1 MAEAPN
7 NIKRYEPAFMLGFPL
22 PVSLLDTTGATTG
35 QVPQF
40 NGSTVVWG
48 NGGVAYVQ
56 PGNTNLTCGSNNLLQ
71 YGNFLL
77 GTSSTIIVTS
87 PSVQTLTENTAVFLK
102 NTVGNPTTGNSEFTL
117 TVYYQINQV

>member
-35 QVPQF
+35 
-40 NGSTVVWG
+40 
-48 NGGVAYVQ
+48 
-56 PGNTNLTCGSNNLLQ
+56 
-71 YGNFLL
+71 
-77 GTSSTIIVTS
+77 
-87 PSVQTLTENTAVFLK
+87 
-102 NTVGNPTTGNSEFTL
+102 NSEFTL